1 MSIHV
6 ERRQFLRLSAM
17 AGLLAMPAGIAR
29 AQTAA
34 GPAPPV
40 QQLNAAADRRDAGR
54 QRRRPFTQRFAL
66 LAPVVDQVF
75 DLPTVL
81 RTSVG
86 LSWSSL
92 PPDQQAALEQAF
104 RRYTVAT
111 FVSNFD
117 SYDGQRIEVL
127 GNQRAVMPGEVVVPT
142 QIVAALRQAD
152 AARLR
157 DAADAIRLARGRCA
171 RGRLDQSRRRAAVG
185 LPEPARQRR
194 PGADRQPAAQG
205 ADLVRRRTRLIR
217 PGPAPPPARAWRGWR
232 CRLRVSNPPRTR

>member
-17 AGLLAMPAGIAR
+17 AGLMAMPAGIAR
-29 AQTAA
+29 AQAAA
-34 GPAPPV
+34 GPAAPV
-40 QQLNAAADRRDAGR
+40 QQLSAGLIAAMQAGSGGV
-54 QRRRPFTQRFAL
+54 PFTQRFAA

-86 LSWSSL
+86 LSWTSL
-92 PPDQQAALEQAF
+92 PPDQQAELENAF
-104 RRYTVAT
+104 RRYTVAA

-142 QIVAALRQAD
+142 RIAPRS
-152 AARLR
+152 
-157 DAADAIRLARGRCA
+157 GKPT
-171 RGRLDQSRRRAAVG
+171 RLDYVM
-185 LPEPARQRR
+185 RQM
-194 PGADRQPAAQG
+194 PS
-205 ADLVRRRTRLIR
+205 
-217 PGPAPPPARAWRGWR
+217 GWR
-232 CRLRVSNPPRTR
+232 AVDVLADGSISRVAVQRSDFQSLLASGGQALIASLQRKVQTLSGGALA